1 MKKAGVCGLVVSLW
15 LAGCGNNEEEVFQ
28 ASAIVEG
35 TAVKVSAQTGGLLL
49 QVNFEEGDVVE
60 RGQILAVID
69 TEKLGYQRE
78 QIEASLEELAIQQ
91 RLAATNVRRA
101 AEDYEYAK
109 TKHDRYLELFQQNAA
124 SQQVLDDL
132 KLARERTRTALEAAQ
147 QNQQSL
153 ASRNRSLTAQL
164 KLLQRQINDAS
175 VTAPISGTVATRYY
189 EAGETIPM
197 HAPLA
202 ELIDLSTMWAKV
214 YVSETFLSKIKI
226 GQPAEIRPDG
236 VTETLRGTVS
246 WISPRAEFTPKN
258 ILTPESR
265 TALVYAV
272 KVTIPNP
279 GQRLKHGM
287 PVTITLPPA
296 W

>member
-1 MKKAGVCGLVVSLW
+1 MKKAPVYGLMISL
-15 LAGCGNNEEEVFQ
+15 LLFGCTEKNNEAFH

-35 TAVKVSAQTGGLLL
+35 TSVKVSAQTGGFLQ
-49 QVNFEEGDVVE
+49 QVNFEEGDLVQL
-60 RGQILAVID
+60 GQTLAVVD

-78 QIEASLEELAIQQ
+78 QVEASLAELAVQQ
-91 RLAATNVRRA
+91 RIAATNVRRA
-101 AEDYEYAK
+101 AEDYDHAK

-132 KLARERTRTALEAAQ
+132 KLNLERTRTALEAAQ
-147 QNQQSL
+147 QNLQAL
-153 ASRNRSLTAQL
+153 ASRSRSLEAQR
-164 KLLQRQINDAS
+164 KLLQRQITDAS

-197 HAPLA
+197 NAPLA
-202 ELIDLSTMWAKV
+202 ELIDLSTLWTKV
-214 YVSETFLSKIKI
+214 FVSETFLPKIKI
-226 GQPAEIRPDG
+226 GQPAEIRIDG
-236 VTETLRGTVS
+236 TAQTLRGTVS

-272 KVTIPNP
+272 KITIANP
-279 GQRLKHGM
+279 EQRLKHGM
-287 PVTITLPPA
+287 PVAVTLPPA